1 MDLRCSP
8 QDVVL
13 WAHTVPAQAVGGW
26 EPCGAALTSPTSSVV
41 CRGKIPDSRAQVF
54 NMKKK
59 QLFVYTLRSDLV
71 FFCSV
76 AKKERKN
83 VSYS

>member
-1 MDLRCSP
+1 MKSSDCVTNFPFQGGIAVDLRCSP

-59 QLFVYTLRSDLV
+59 TIICLHPSL
-71 FFCSV
+71 
-76 AKKERKN
+76 
-83 VSYS
+83 